1 MISGYFTRHM
11 QVLFATLG
19 QLAKTPSSTLMS
31 IGVVA
36 ITLALPTLLFILIG
50 NAENLGKS
58 WEGRPQITAFMSRG
72 ASEQSALELVERIRE
87 LDGISQVELITSE
100 QALQEF
106 KLLSGLGS
114 VLDELDSNPLPTSL
128 LILPERG
135 LETTEALNAMV
146 DIIGAD
152 TAVEQVSLDLEWIER
167 FNSILMLL
175 TRCVYVVGV
184 LLALAVVLVIS
195 NTIRLAILNRRDE
208 IEIIKLI
215 GGTDQFIQRPFLYNG
230 FLLGLAGAIVAW
242 LVNLVIL
249 GLLQEPV
256 AQLMLA
262 YGSGFRT
269 SALSLHQF
277 GLLIA
282 AGSGLGWLAAR
293 WSVSR
298 HLREIEPK

>member
-1 MISGYFTRHM
+1 MIADYFTRHL

-19 QLAKTPSSTLMS
+19 QLAKSPSSTLMS

-50 NAENLGKS
+50 NAENLVQS
-58 WEGRPQITAFMSRG
+58 WEGRPQMTAFMARDTT
-72 ASEQSALELVERIRE
+72 EQSALELLERVQVLE
-87 LDGISQVELITSE
+87 GIAQVELITSE
-100 QALQEF
+100 QALEEF
-106 KLLSGLGS
+106 RLLSGLGE

-128 LILPERG
+128 LILPDRG
-135 LETTEALNAMV
+135 YESTAALNSLV
-146 DIIGAD
+146 DVIGAD
-152 TAVEQVSLDLEWIER
+152 PGVEQVVLDLEWIKR

-175 TRCVYVVGV
+175 TRCVYVIGA

-215 GGTDQFIQRPFLYNG
+215 GGTNQFIQRPFLYNG
-230 FLLGLAGAIVAW
+230 FLLGLAGAIIAW
-242 LVNLVIL
+242 LVNLLTL

-256 AQLMLA
+256 AQLTLL
-262 YGSGFRT
+262 YGSGFST
-269 SALSLHQF
+269 SGLSPAQF

-282 AGSGLGWLAAR
+282 TGSGLGWLAAR

-298 HLREIEPK
+298 HLRDIEPK